1 MTDNNLTDERTTEFF
16 RKIAESVGVS
26 FNEVAENLKI
36 ISDAL
41 SDGEGDDVD

>member
-1 MTDNNLTDERTTEFF
+1 MADNNLTDERTTENL

-26 FNEVAENLKI
+26 LNEVAESLKGL
-36 ISDAL
+36 SVAL